1 MKACCIFCLHCQG
14 KNNGIHQLLYDD
26 SHNKVFFQ
34 ATQLFIIS
42 FLYLQMMTA
51 KSNKLSLFDFT
62 MIVVSLVIGMGIFRT
77 PLNVAQASPNTFLFF
92 AAWIAGGLV
101 ALCGA
106 LTYAE
111 IGSRLPVTGGYYKV
125 FSYAYHPSI
134 AFAINCVILVSNA
147 ASLAAVALV
156 GGEYITGI
164 FIPLSKDVA
173 WTSVAANSSYIQT
186 IHIIIAITA
195 IVIFYGV
202 NLAGLKMS
210 AKTQNV
216 LTVIKII
223 LILLLIAP
231 LFFATND
238 STLQPFNS
246 GISPTLREY
255 IKAFGI
261 GLVAVSF
268 TYGGYQQ
275 TINFG
280 AEVDQPAK
288 NIPRGIFFGIA
299 IIILLYLTINYAYV
313 KVIGFETLQHSKNI
327 AAIMASKIFGIN
339 AERIL
344 SGFLFLSVLAYVNV
358 LLMSNPR
365 VMYAMSEDNILP
377 PVFKKRNPVTEVL
390 TVSLSVFTAVCII
403 IIFWAKEFDKILSF
417 TIFLDCFGMILSAA
431 TIFILRK
438 KTKHLDDTGIYKMK
452 LFPLMP
458 IVFIAAYV
466 FVAISITLDYEKNG
480 YAALIGISVMAVFTG
495 LYFLLAQLK
504 KNKS

>member
-1 MKACCIFCLHCQG
+1 M
-14 KNNGIHQLLYDD
+14 
-26 SHNKVFFQ
+26 
-34 ATQLFIIS
+34 AT
-42 FLYLQMMTA
+42 
-51 KSNKLSLFDFT
+51 KSKLTLFDFT

-77 PLNVAQASPNTFLFF
+77 PANVAKASPDTFLFF

-101 ALCGA
+101 AFCGA

-147 ASLAAVALV
+147 ASLAMVALV
-156 GGEYITGI
+156 GGEYITAI
-164 FIPLSKDVA
+164 FVPLSKDVE
-173 WTSVAANSSYIQT
+173 WIKIAANASYIQT
-186 IHIIIAITA
+186 IQITIAIVA
-195 IVIFYGV
+195 ILLFYGV
-202 NLAGLKMS
+202 NLLGLKMS

-216 LTVIKII
+216 LTLIKII
-223 LILLLIAP
+223 LILLLITP
-231 LFFATND
+231 LFFADAQASSQVINT
-238 STLQPFNS
+238 ST
-246 GISPTLREY
+246 ISPTFMEY

-280 AEVDQPAK
+280 AEVDKPTK
-288 NIPRGIFFGIA
+288 NVPRGIFLGIA
-299 IIILLYLTINYAYV
+299 IIIILYLTINYAYI
-313 KVIGFETLQHSKNI
+313 KVIGFENLKDTKNI
-327 AAIMASKIFGIN
+327 AAVMASKVFGIN

-365 VMYAMSEDNILP
+365 VMFAMSEDKILP
-377 PVFKKRNPVTEVL
+377 PLFGKRNTKTDVL
-390 TVSLSVFTAVCII
+390 TTSLTTFAVLCIFI
-403 IIFWAKEFDKILSF
+403 VFWAKEFDKILSF
-417 TIFLDCFGMILSAA
+417 TIFLDCFGMVLSAA

-438 KTKHLDDTGIYKMK
+438 KTKYLDDTGIYKMK

-458 IVFIAAYV
+458 IIFIAAYV
-466 FVAISITLDYEKNG
+466 FVGISISLDYKPTDILAKFGIAN
-480 YAALIGISVMAVFTG
+480 AATIGLAVMVGFIG
-495 LYFLLAQLK
+495 LYFLLK
-504 KNKS
+504 KLTNTHK

>member
-1 MKACCIFCLHCQG
+1 
-14 KNNGIHQLLYDD
+14 
-26 SHNKVFFQ
+26 
-34 ATQLFIIS
+34 
-42 FLYLQMMTA
+42 MTA
-51 KSNKLSLFDFT
+51 KSNKLNLFDFT

-77 PLNVAQASPNTFLFF
+77 PANVAKASPDTFLFF

-134 AFAINCVILVSNA
+134 AFSINCVILVSNA

-164 FIPLSKDVA
+164 FIPLSKDIE
-173 WTSVAANSSYIQT
+173 WMKVAANISYIQT
-186 IHIIIAITA
+186 IHIIIAIIA

-231 LFFATND
+231 LFFAD
-238 STLQPFNS
+238 NS
-246 GISPTLREY
+246 AVSQITPSAINPTFKEY

-280 AEVDQPAK
+280 AEVDNAPK
-288 NIPRGIFFGIA
+288 NVPRGIFFGIA
-299 IIILLYLTINYAYV
+299 IIVILYLTINYAYI
-313 KVIGFETLQHSKNI
+313 KVIGFDTLHQPETKNI
-327 AAIMASKIFGIN
+327 AAIMASKIFGVN
-339 AERIL
+339 AERVL

-365 VMYAMSEDNILP
+365 VMYAMSEDKILP
-377 PVFKKRNPVTEVL
+377 DVFKKRNPKTDVL
-390 TVSLSVFTAVCII
+390 TVSLSVFAAICII
-403 IIFWAKEFDKILSF
+403 IIFWAKEFDRILSF

-452 LFPLMP
+452 LFPVLP
-458 IVFIAAYV
+458 LIFIAAYV
-466 FVAISITLDYEKNG
+466 FVAISIALDYKDNKH
-480 YAALIGISVMAVFTG
+480 AALTGLAVMAVFTG
-495 LYFLLAQLK
+495 LYFLLDKLK
-504 KNKS
+504 KNSR

>member
-1 MKACCIFCLHCQG
+1 
-14 KNNGIHQLLYDD
+14 
-26 SHNKVFFQ
+26 
-34 ATQLFIIS
+34 
-42 FLYLQMMTA
+42 MTA
-51 KSNKLSLFDFT
+51 KSNKLNLFDFT

-77 PLNVAQASPNTFLFF
+77 PLNVAQVSPDTFLFF
-92 AAWIAGGLV
+92 TAWIAGGLV

-164 FIPLSKDVA
+164 FIPLSKDA
-173 WTSVAANSSYIQT
+173 EWITIAANSSNIQT

-195 IVIFYGV
+195 TLIFYGV

-210 AKTQNV
+210 AKTQNI

-231 LFFATND
+231 LFFADNHAAVQPIS
-238 STLQPFNS
+238 STA
-246 GISPTLREY
+246 ITPTLREY

-280 AEVDQPAK
+280 AEVDTPAK
-288 NIPRGIFFGIA
+288 NVPRGIFLGIT
-299 IIILLYLTINYAYV
+299 IIILLYLTINYAYI

-365 VMYAMSEDNILP
+365 VMYAMSEDKILP
-377 PVFKKRNPVTEVL
+377 PVFKKRNAKTDVL
-390 TVSLSVFTAVCII
+390 TVSLSVFAAICII

-458 IVFIAAYV
+458 VIFIIAYV
-466 FVAISITLDYEKNG
+466 FVAISITLDYENNG
-480 YAALIGISVMAVFTG
+480 YAALTGLSVMAVFTG

-504 KNKS
+504 KI

>member
-1 MKACCIFCLHCQG
+1 MFGRVL
-14 KNNGIHQLLYDD
+14 QLINY
-26 SHNKVFFQ
+26 Q
-34 ATQLFIIS
+34 
-42 FLYLQMMTA
+42 YLQTMTA
-51 KSNKLSLFDFT
+51 KSNKLNLFDFT

-77 PLNVAQASPNTFLFF
+77 PANVAKASPDTFLFF

-164 FIPLSKDVA
+164 FIPLSKDIE
-173 WTSVAANSSYIQT
+173 WMKVAANISYIQT
-186 IHIIIAITA
+186 IHIIIAIVA

-231 LFFATND
+231 LFFAD
-238 STLQPFNS
+238 NS
-246 GISPTLREY
+246 AVSQITPSAINPTFKEY

-280 AEVDQPAK
+280 AEVDNAPK
-288 NIPRGIFFGIA
+288 NVPRGIFFGIA
-299 IIILLYLTINYAYV
+299 IIVSLYLTINYAYI
-313 KVIGFETLQHSKNI
+313 KVIGFDTLHQPETKNI
-327 AAIMASKIFGIN
+327 AAIMASKIFGVN
-339 AERIL
+339 AERVL

-365 VMYAMSEDNILP
+365 VMYAMSEDKILP
-377 PVFKKRNPVTEVL
+377 DVFKKRNPKTDVL
-390 TVSLSVFTAVCII
+390 TVSLSVFAAICII
-403 IIFWAKEFDKILSF
+403 IIFWAKEFDRILSF

-452 LFPLMP
+452 LFPVLP
-458 IVFIAAYV
+458 LIFIAAYI
-466 FVAISITLDYEKNG
+466 FVAISIALDYKDNKH
-480 YAALIGISVMAVFTG
+480 AALTGLAVMAVFTG
-495 LYFLLAQLK
+495 LYFLLDKLK
-504 KNKS
+504 KNSR

>member
-1 MKACCIFCLHCQG
+1 
-14 KNNGIHQLLYDD
+14 
-26 SHNKVFFQ
+26 
-34 ATQLFIIS
+34 
-42 FLYLQMMTA
+42 
-51 KSNKLSLFDFT
+51 

-77 PLNVAQASPNTFLFF
+77 PLNVAKASPDTFLFF
-92 AAWIAGGLV
+92 TAWIAGGLV

-111 IGSRLPVTGGYYKV
+111 IGSRLPVIGGYYKV

-156 GGEYITGI
+156 GGEYITSI
-164 FIPLSKDVA
+164 FIPLSKEA
-173 WTSVAANSSYIQT
+173 EWIKVAANASFIQT
-186 IHIIIAITA
+186 IHISIAIVA
-195 IVIFYGV
+195 IIIFYCI

-231 LFFATND
+231 LFFAD
-238 STLQPFNS
+238 SSAVSGTLS
-246 GISPTLREY
+246 HTVVSPTLREY

-280 AEVDQPAK
+280 AEVATPAK
-288 NIPRGIFFGIA
+288 NIPRGIFLGIS
-299 IIILLYLTINYAYV
+299 IIILLYLTINYAYIR
-313 KVIGFETLQHSKNI
+313 VIGFETLHQPETKNI
-327 AAIMASKIFGIN
+327 AAFMAGKIFGVN

-377 PVFKKRNPVTEVL
+377 PVFRQRNSKTDVL
-390 TVSLSVFTAVCII
+390 TVSLSVFAALCIV
-403 IIFWAKEFDKILSF
+403 IIFWAKEFDTILSF
-417 TIFLDCFGMILSAA
+417 TIFLDCFGMVLSAA

-458 IVFIAAYV
+458 LIFICAYT
-466 FVAISITLDYEKNG
+466 FVAISITLDYENNH
-480 YAALIGISVMAVFTG
+480 YAALTGIVVMAVFTG
-495 LYFLLAQLK
+495 LYFLLTQLK
-504 KNKS
+504 KGNKVQ